1 MDSSVTWYASS
12 RQSTVRRR
20 RRRRRRRARIRS
32 IIQLEIHFHLRTFTI
47 PSDCGSVNA
56 QFRSSF
62 TNE

>member
-1 MDSSVTWYASS
+1 M
-12 RQSTVRRR
+12 RRR
-20 RRRRRRRARIRS
+20 VSQPCVVVVVVVVVAHPRIRS
-32 IIQLEIHFHLRTFTI
+32 IIQLEIQFHLRTFTI